1 MHTFLRASTLCTRR
15 STRLWLGPQLKNVQS
30 GYSAQIR
37 LGRYNAVTFKRL
49 LGTVKTDSASPS
61 PSTTS
66 TESLSLPPT
75 TWIDR
80 LPPKIR
86 PYLYLTRIDK
96 PIGTLLL
103 FYPCGKSKLLSEGGF
118 DT

>member
-30 GYSAQIR
+30 GYSALVH

-49 LGTVKTDSASPS
+49 LGTVKTDSTSPS
-61 PSTTS
+61 PSTPS

-75 TWIDR
+75 TWVDR

-103 FYPCGKSKLLSEGGF
+103 FYPCGKSEFLSDGGF